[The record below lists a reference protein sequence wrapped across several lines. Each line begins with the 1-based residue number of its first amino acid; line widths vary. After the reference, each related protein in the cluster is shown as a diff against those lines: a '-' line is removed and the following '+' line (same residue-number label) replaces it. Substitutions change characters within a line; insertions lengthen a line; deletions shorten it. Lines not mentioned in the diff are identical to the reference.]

1 MKKETMMRSQTKN
14 QVAYLSAL
22 TLLFSYIEMILPRT
36 VPFFR
41 LGLGNIAVLMAFN
54 LPLAPFLLLSLI
66 KATAASLMAGTL
78 FSPFYLISLA
88 QSFSSAVV
96 MYMIA
101 GINKKCGE
109 KLFSVYGIS
118 VLGATISAVVQ
129 ILLCSLYLGTGT
141 FALLGAMLIFNTASG
156 ILTAFF
162 CTKLENSGFDF
173 SPEIQKTEAELSSK
187 SSSKNPLLQIFFAIA
202 ILSSAAS
209 IFFIKSIPV
218 LALAFCLSLI
228 AQRLCKRKI
237 LILPHISL
245 WIFVLISTILVP
257 EGKVLVKLW
266 NISITQ
272 GAILSGIQKSLRLS
286 AVSALSQCAVI
297 LQPPK
302 NSILALSLLY
312 YKNMSD
318 KFRSTKGNLFQRI
331 KSTLA

>member
-1 MKKETMMRSQTKN
+1 MQSQTKN
-14 QVAYLSAL
+14 RVAYLSAL

-41 LGLGNIAVLMAFN
+41 LGLGNIAILMAFN

-78 FSPFYLISLA
+78 FSPFYLVSLA
-88 QSFSSAVV
+88 QSFSSALL

-101 GINKKCGE
+101 VINKKSGE

-118 VLGATISAVVQ
+118 VLGSALSAVAQ
-129 ILLCSLYLGTGT
+129 ILLCSLYLGAGT
-141 FALLGAMLIFNTASG
+141 FALLGPMLIFNTASG

-162 CTKLENSGFDF
+162 CTKIGNIDF
-173 SPEIQKTEAELSSK
+173 NPSSDAPKTETQLSATF
-187 SSSKNPLLQIFFAIA
+187 SSKNQFVQIFFAVA
-202 ILSSAAS
+202 ILTSAAA

-228 AQRLCKRKI
+228 AQKLCKRKI
-237 LILPHISL
+237 LLLPHISL

-257 EGKVLVKLW
+257 EGKVLFKIW

-272 GAILSGIQKSLRLS
+272 GAIISGIQKSLRLS
-286 AVSALSQCAVI
+286 AVSALSQCAII
-297 LQPPK
+297 LEPPK
-302 NSILALSLLY
+302 DSILALSLLY

-318 KFRSTKGNLFQRI
+318 KFRTTKGNLFQRI
-331 KSTLA
+331 KATLA